1 MKTIFSSYEAILLFK
16 PNFSP
21 EQLYLLAFYYA
32 KRLKSFG
39 AKNIYIRYRGK
50 RRLTYSISDN
60 TIGDYIQIRFSIIP
74 KNLSPYL
81 ELIKLDEKLLR
92 SFLLR
97 LDKTNEEQVL

>member
-1 MKTIFSSYEAILLFK
+1 MKSLTSSYEAILLFK
-16 PNFSP
+16 PNYSP
-21 EQLYLLAFYYA
+21 EQLYLIAFYYA

-39 AKNIYIRYRGK
+39 ANNIHIRYRGK
-50 RRLTYSISDN
+50 RRLTYAISDN

-74 KNLSPYL
+74 RNLNPYL

-97 LDKTNEEQVL
+97 LDANNSIE

>member
-1 MKTIFSSYEAILLFK
+1 MINIFTSYEAILLFK
-16 PNFSP
+16 PNYSP

-39 AKNIYIRYRGK
+39 ASNIYIKYRGK
-50 RRLTYSISDN
+50 RRLTYPINDK

-74 KNLSPYL
+74 KNLPPYL

-92 SFLLR
+92 SFLLK
-97 LDKTNEEQVL
+97 LDAPLNS

>member
-1 MKTIFSSYEAILLFK
+1 MKSLSSSYEAILLFK
-16 PNFSP
+16 PNYSP
-21 EQLYLLAFYYA
+21 EQLYLIAFYYA

-39 AKNIYIRYRGK
+39 ANNIHIRYRGK
-50 RRLTYSISDN
+50 RRLTYPIYDN

-74 KNLSPYL
+74 KNINPYL

-97 LDKTNEEQVL
+97 LDGNNKE

>member
-1 MKTIFSSYEAILLFK
+1 MNNYIPDFFIRLGVDLSATEKDVKRA
-16 PNFSP
+16 
-21 EQLYLLAFYYA
+21 YA

-39 AKNIYIRYRGK
+39 ANNIHIRYRGK
-50 RRLTYSISDN
+50 RRLTYPISDN

-74 KNLSPYL
+74 KNLNAYL

-97 LDKTNEEQVL
+97 LHNNNIE

>member
-1 MKTIFSSYEAILLFK
+1 MKSLSSSYEAILLFK
-16 PNFSP
+16 PNYSP
-21 EQLYLLAFYYA
+21 EQLYLIAFYYA

-39 AKNIYIRYRGK
+39 ANNIHIRYRGK
-50 RRLTYSISDN
+50 RRLTYAISDN

-74 KNLSPYL
+74 KNLNAYL

-97 LDKTNEEQVL
+97 LHNNNNE